1 MADDL
6 TTSIHNLEVCQMQSL
21 HRRCAEAGVF
31 IIAWKGKCYDPTSA
45 TYGINQWFVSIG
57 IKASS
62 TFRGSNTRNGGLW
75 SGGLDPKKK
84 GANRDQHSRDQR
96 AQSGD
101 LWSGGLD
108 PDRDANRD

>member
-1 MADDL
+1 MGDDL

-21 HRRCAEAGVF
+21 HRR
-31 IIAWKGKCYDPTSA
+31 
-45 TYGINQWFVSIG
+45 FVSIG

-62 TFRGSNTRNGGLW
+62 TFRGSNTQSGGLW

-84 GANRDQHSRDQR
+84 GANRDQHSHDQR

-108 PDRDANRD
+108 PDRGANRDKHSRDQRECWFLKA

>member
-6 TTSIHNLEVCQMQSL
+6 TTSIHNLE
-21 HRRCAEAGVF
+21 
-31 IIAWKGKCYDPTSA
+31 
-45 TYGINQWFVSIG
+45 
-57 IKASS
+57 
-62 TFRGSNTRNGGLW
+62 

-108 PDRDANRD
+108 PKMKGANRNQHSRDQRAQSGDLWSGGLDPDRGDSRDQRGRWFLKA